1 MIKESFNL
9 TGWKAQLATP
19 NQEAVSQATFPW
31 WLSPC
36 KKSKRSIGFFQR
48 YRWSN
53 HSAIWLDKRP
63 NWLYPTKKGNLRWYS
78 PLMTES
84 VQKNYTWFLLKI
96 WMIKESCILAGQEV
110 SINWQTKSKEVVQR
124 ILQSDWTRGATG
136 PTRPKVVNSDVIFL

>member
-53 HSAIWLDKRP
+53 NSAIWLDKRP
-63 NWLYPTKKGNLRWYS
+63 NWPYLTKKDNLRWYS
-78 PLMTES
+78 PLMTDS
-84 VQKNYTWFLLKI
+84 VQKKLHVIPSEN
-96 WMIKESCILAGQEV
+96 MDDQGILHSGWTRGF
-110 SINWQTKSKEVVQR
+110 NWQTQSREVVQR
-124 ILQSDWTRGATG
+124 ILQSDWTRGTTG
-136 PTRPKVVNSDVIFL
+136 PTRPKVVNSDVIFH